1 MRAGSPV
8 GTRVAG
14 DDQAPLL
21 EETMHG
27 KRRPGGPLRTM
38 AFVAPVVLVTMSGS
52 VGFTS
57 GTPSGQG
64 ISAGPD
70 TLSPPTLVTL
80 LRKKVKYVFVLYQE
94 NRSFDSYFGTYPGAD
109 GLYADENGP
118 YADPTKLPGFVQPL
132 VTTTGA
138 MGTISP
144 FPIGP
149 DFYAADTDD
158 INHAHP
164 VIVKKMDV
172 AGGAPQ
178 MDRFALTEEEIHSPG
193 GALPAKGQPVAL
205 AAEQFGELS
214 MAYED
219 CSTVPF
225 LWRWAANF
233 TLADHIFQD
242 MTGPSTPG
250 NLSIIGAQSGV
261 TQWIEHPDEAFFGQ
275 AVWGSGVPMLD
286 DADPFWGSGSDP
298 NPPAKRLPYNHYD
311 MGYTRTGAS
320 QTVPSASS
328 PIQINLTY
336 ATLPL
341 TLQGRSIGSVVEN
354 DRYRES
360 DLGDIEDDV
369 DYLTHQGGKTLDW
382 GWYQEGFGSYFDDS
396 QGPAVQGTHAA
407 YVTHHNGPQYFGYIA
422 NNDTLAAHLHGLH
435 AFYTTLQAGRL
446 PSSGG
451 VFYVKGSYYNELGL
465 TPADPDTTVQRNF
478 LGDDDHPQY
487 SDAQISEALLA
498 AEINAIARSKYW
510 AQSVIIVTWDDS
522 EGDYDH
528 VPPPVQ
534 SFGPDH
540 LVMTD
545 GPRVPLLVI
554 SPYAKTGFVDHEKGS
569 QASVVKFVDTL
580 FGLTPLAELP
590 DELAARKEGETRYG
604 SSNLGPSDALTPG
617 VGDLLGAF
625 DLERLS
631 GRTAPVPA
639 SAAVVP
645 TTNFAPRTQMT
656 LGCAY
661 AGVTP
666 VTPPSGLGRVPAD
679 FNPRPSTNP
688 GPYVNPSKAGASR
701 RRPGR

>member
-1 MRAGSPV
+1 
-8 GTRVAG
+8 
-14 DDQAPLL
+14 
-21 EETMHG
+21 MHG
-27 KRRPGGPLRTM
+27 KRRSGGPLLLSV
-38 AFVAPVVLVTMSGS
+38 FVAPLVLVTTSASAGS
-52 VGFTS
+52 AGRI
-57 GTPSGQG
+57 PSGQG
-64 ISAGPD
+64 IWIGPD
-70 TLSPPTLVTL
+70 TPSPSTVAL
-80 LRKKVKYVFVLYQE
+80 LRRKVKYVFVLYQE
-94 NRSFDSYFGTYPGAD
+94 NRSFDAYFGTYPGAD
-109 GLYADENGP
+109 GLYGDENGP

-132 VTTTGA
+132 ITTTGA
-138 MGTISP
+138 TSTISP
-144 FPIGP
+144 FLIGS
-149 DFYAADTDD
+149 DYYAADTDD

-164 VIVKKMDV
+164 VIVAKMDV
-172 AGGAPQ
+172 TGGAPR
-178 MDRFALTEEEIHSPG
+178 MDRFALTEEQIHSPG
-193 GALPAKGQPVAL
+193 RVLPAKGQPVTL
-205 AAEQFGELS
+205 AAEQFGELA

-219 CSTVPF
+219 CSTVPL

-261 TQWIEHPDEAFFGQ
+261 TQWIEHPDQAFFGQ
-275 AVWGSGVPMLD
+275 GLSGSGVPMLD

-298 NPPAKRLPYNHYD
+298 NPPAKRLPYNPYD
-311 MGYTRTGAS
+311 IGYTRTGAS
-320 QTVPSASS
+320 QTVPSVSS

-360 DLGDIEDDV
+360 DLADIEDDV
-369 DYLTHQGGKTLDW
+369 AYLTHQGGKTLDW
-382 GWYQEGFGSYFDDS
+382 GWYQEGFGSPHDDS
-396 QGPAVQGTHAA
+396 QGPAVQGTHAG
-407 YVTHHNGPQYFGYIA
+407 YITHHNGPQYFGYIA
-422 NNDTLAAHLHGLH
+422 NNDTLAAHLHGLRD
-435 AFYTTLQAGRL
+435 FYSALRAGGL

-451 VFYVKGSYYNELGL
+451 VFYVKGGYENELGL
-465 TPADPDTTVQRNF
+465 RPADPDSAVQRNF
-478 LGDDDHPQY
+478 VGDDDHPQY

-528 VPPPVQ
+528 VRPPVQ

-554 SPYAKTGFVDHEKGS
+554 SPYAKTGYVDHEVGS
-569 QASVVKFVDTL
+569 QSSVVKFVDTL
-580 FGLTPLAELP
+580 FGLTPLARLP
-590 DELAARKEGETRYG
+590 DELAARKKGEERYG
-604 SSNLGPSDALTPG
+604 MTDLGPSDALTPD

-625 DLERLS
+625 DVDRLT
-631 GRTAPVPA
+631 GRTAPVAASEAMVPA
-639 SAAVVP
+639 TVL
-645 TTNFAPRTQMT
+645 APQTQMT

-666 VTPPSGLGRVPAD
+666 VKPPPGLGGVPAD
-679 FNPRPSTNP
+679 FNPRPITNP
-688 GPYVNPSKAGASR
+688 GPYVNPSKAGSSGHRRSR
-701 RRPGR
+701 